1 MQATDIM
8 IHVSDNLNSGQ
19 KHEVESQLREIDGV
33 IAPRFNK
40 DHLLLIYYNLNKT
53 KSSVLLNTVKSA
65 GYQAQL
71 VGI

>member
-8 IHVSDNLNSGQ
+8 IHINEHLNNNQ
-19 KHEVESQLREIDGV
+19 KHDVESQLRGIEGV

-40 DHLLLIYYNLNKT
+40 EHLLVIYFNLDKT
-53 KSSVLLNTVKSA
+53 NSSVLLDKVQST

-71 VGI
+71 VGL

>member
-8 IHVSDNLNSGQ
+8 IHVSDNLDTTQ
-19 KHEVESQLREIDGV
+19 KHEVEAQLREIDGV

-40 DHLLLIYYNLNKT
+40 DHLLLIYFNQNRT
-53 KSSVLLNTVKSA
+53 KSSVLLNSVKSS

-71 VGI
+71 VGL

>member
-8 IHVSDNLNSGQ
+8 LHIHEDLNTNQ
-19 KHEVESQLREIDGV
+19 QYEVESQLRNIDGV

-40 DHLLLIYYNLNKT
+40 EHLLLIYYNLDKIN
-53 KSSVLLNTVKSA
+53 SSVLLNFVKSQ
-65 GYQAQL
+65 GYQATL

>member
-8 IHVSDNLNSGQ
+8 IHVSDNLNTAQ
-19 KHEVESQLREIDGV
+19 QHKVESKLREIEGV

-40 DHLLLIYYNLNKT
+40 DHLLLVYFNSNKT
-53 KSSVLLNTVKSA
+53 TSTVLLNSVKST

-71 VGI
+71 VGL

>member
-8 IHVSDNLNSGQ
+8 IHVSDDLNSQQQGRI
-19 KHEVESQLREIDGV
+19 ESQLRDIDGV

-40 DHLLLIYYNLNKT
+40 AHLLLIYFNLDKT
-53 KSSVLLNTVKSA
+53 SSSVLLNQVQSA
-65 GYQAQL
+65 GCRAQL

>member
-8 IHVSDNLNSGQ
+8 FHIHDNLNENQ
-19 KHEVESQLREIDGV
+19 QYEVESQLRNIDGV

-40 DHLLLIYYNLNKT
+40 EHLLLIYYNLDKINSAFLLGFI
-53 KSSVLLNTVKSA
+53 KSK
-65 GYQAQL
+65 GYQATL